1 MVLEYIFY
9 FCLLLVTAG
18 IFLLWIIFAFS
29 EGLDNNRM
37 KLSMR
42 IIGILTTVFICAFL
56 VYKMKRNEQERK
68 ERERIEAMRPPK
80 SEEEIWIE
88 QKVELLEELRWY
100 LDDNIIITPAQYDTI
115 VKILL
120 PNYRSK
126 VLKKLQEEHSK

>member
-1 MVLEYIFY
+1 
-9 FCLLLVTAG
+9 
-18 IFLLWIIFAFS
+18 
-29 EGLDNNRM
+29 
-37 KLSMR
+37 MR